1 MNVSITERYT
11 KSDVKA
17 TKVQSLTE
25 NHVKIIDQKISAE
38 EILMNAAL
46 QRLQIF
52 ALINEERR
60 VQLGHFNE
68 TYEDGTPSWTPTDI
82 EDYAFKYFSL
92 APLTYRSILDL
103 LKSGST
109 DLSGQQL
116 TDEDRFGQV
125 WKDSP
130 GENDK
135 PLEVRLEHVYIDK
148 KELKRFLNPDEKH
161 GAGAGAGAGQNIENQ
176 QRKATTSSETK
187 KYNSALKIVVGL
199 SRKLNINL
207 NETGAAK
214 KIQRLVEEA
223 GLRITDDTIR
233 SHLTKAK
240 DLEGE

>member
-1 MNVSITERYT
+1 M
-11 KSDVKA
+11 
-17 TKVQSLTE
+17 QSLTE
-25 NHVKIIDQKISAE
+25 NHVKVIDQNIPAEKIM
-38 EILMNAAL
+38 LHAAL

-52 ALINEERR
+52 ALINQERR

-68 TYEDGTPSWTPTDI
+68 TYEDGTPAWTPVNA

-109 DLSGQQL
+109 DLSGCPL

-130 GENDK
+130 SENDK
-135 PLEVRLEHVYIDK
+135 PLEVRLTHLYADK
-148 KELKRFLNPDEKH
+148 EELEPLLNSNEKSESIK
-161 GAGAGAGAGQNIENQ
+161 NNETPKS
-176 QRKATTSSETK
+176 RPTSSSETK
-187 KYNSALKIVVGL
+187 KYKSALKIVAGL
-199 SRKLNINL
+199 SNKLNINI
-207 NETGAAK
+207 NERGAAT

-233 SHLTKAK
+233 NHLIEAK
-240 DLEGE
+240 NLEDD